1 MSLLPLT
8 LDLCMVIAGCTD
20 AGCPLV
26 QDNIQRLAVTLY
38 TELLS
43 RLVSLINRYS
53 AVQYSAVQ
61 YSTSPGAS
69 SPTTSTLLQSYS
81 STLPASRTPTL
92 LVRRRTVMQYRLT
105 TTCIVSSRRRA
116 ACRRLCR
123 SVLQLFARTPP
134 ETVHRESTGET
145 Q

>member
-1 MSLLPLT
+1 MSIIYLNEYLSAPLE
-8 LDLCMVIAGCTD
+8 LCTVIAGCTD

-53 AVQYSAVQ
+53 AVQYSIVQ

-69 SPTTSTLLQSYS
+69 SPTTNTLLQSYS

-92 LVRRRTVMQYRLT
+92 LVRRRTVMQYLLT
-105 TTCIVSSRRRA
+105 TTCIVSSQE
-116 ACRRLCR
+116 
-123 SVLQLFARTPP
+123 SSLQPALSICATIICKNVSRNC
-134 ETVHRESTGET
+134 S
-145 Q
+145 